1 MNFIYIYNYKINILN
16 KIKFI
21 IDFSVGSILKFS
33 NQKSTKLTDITENQN
48 RIVTSN
54 PKTEPKKLKN
64 NDFLDLDL
72 ILLIST
78 SLRQRS
84 YL

>member
-33 NQKSTKLTDITENQN
+33 NRKPTELTDITENQN
-48 RIVTSN
+48 
-54 PKTEPKKLKN
+54 
-64 NDFLDLDL
+64 
-72 ILLIST
+72 
-78 SLRQRS
+78 
-84 YL
+84 